1 MSRPRRRNRN
11 EHAAASKPS
20 TQPLSPARTAGAG
33 WRIVARY
40 AAVFTCG
47 AALAAAGL
55 VLPDRLK
62 AKPPTKPAYAGVVN
76 PKLDYGRPWRSGAL
90 PTSHYDLLKMTP
102 DELAES
108 DFALINLLCAKD
120 LPGAEGMDIPAMLK
134 KLDDWAAKVHFETER
149 HLYRVNDPQHA
160 EHYKHSEARL
170 RAEFIVQ
177 VLQEDCGVHYNL
189 EQVRNVD
196 FGKSQDSFIHGM
208 VGSDNGGTCASLP
221 VLYTAIG
228 RRLGYPMKLALAREH
243 IFIRWD
249 DGKERFNVEGAG
261 NGGIDFPDDSF
272 YRSWPFPITDKMMAS
287 GEFLRSLTPQEEL
300 ATFLLTRG
308 VVLHAHER
316 YADAAEAYSAAHR
329 LMPNALSPRLAL
341 LTAMNDV
348 PMPIREKDQ
357 MIVAGAEALHMARQ
371 AFMQY
376 RQRAM
381 SSDDPTR
388 FLPMYGGRPE
398 PVVPMPPQPGQP
410 KRP

>member
-1 MSRPRRRNRN
+1 MSRRHKRRND
-11 EHAAASKPS
+11 HGAAPKPKE
-20 TQPLSPARTAGAG
+20 QAPPALPPNSAR
-33 WRIVARY
+33 WRSVARY
-40 AAVFTCG
+40 VTVFACG

-55 VLPDRLK
+55 LLPDRFK
-62 AKPPTKPAYAGVVN
+62 GNSPTKPAYAGVVN
-76 PKLDYGRPWRSGAL
+76 AKLDYERPWRSGAL
-90 PTSHYDLLKMTP
+90 PSSHYDLLKMTP
-102 DELAES
+102 NELAQT
-108 DFALINLLCAKD
+108 DFALMNLLCAKD

-134 KLDDWAAKVHFETER
+134 KRDDWAAKVHFETER

-228 RRLGYPMKLALAREH
+228 RRLGYPIKLALAREH
-243 IFIRWD
+243 IFMRWE
-249 DGKERFNVEGAG
+249 DGKERFNIDGAG
-261 NGGIDFPDDSF
+261 NGGVDYPDDAY
-272 YRSWPFPITDKMMAS
+272 YRSWLFPITDKMMAS
-287 GEFLRSLTPQEEL
+287 GEFLKSLTPQEEL

-308 VVLHAHER
+308 VVLHAHQR
-316 YADAAEAYSAAHR
+316 YPEAAEAYSAAHR
-329 LMPNALSPRLAL
+329 LMPAALSPHFAL

-398 PVVPMPPQPGQP
+398 PVIPMPPRPGQP
-410 KRP
+410 RRP